1 MNETVFIA
9 YAAALALAVATP
21 GPATLAVVSS
31 GIARGPRKAAT
42 MALGITVGD
51 MVLGAIA
58 LIGLAAVATA
68 FGWALT
74 IIKFAGAAYLVWLGI
89 RYWCSS
95 MRADDDF
102 DARDRSHYASFAAGT
117 AIAIG
122 NPKAILF
129 HASLMPL
136 IIDVG
141 KIRAGEAAAVLVIIL
156 AINATIM
163 CAYAVTAGGAA
174 RWFRQPVRRRWM
186 ERFAGTAAIATG
198 AAIAYR

>member
-1 MNETVFIA
+1 MNETVFVA

-21 GPATLAVVSS
+21 GPATLAVVSK
-31 GIARGPRKAAT
+31 GIARGPSKATT
-42 MALGITVGD
+42 MALGIAIGD
-51 MVLGAIA
+51 VILGAIA
-58 LIGLAAVATA
+58 LIGLAAVAAA

-89 RYWCSS
+89 RYWRSS
-95 MRADDDF
+95 MRDDGGVDV
-102 DARDRSHYASFAAGT
+102 RVGSHYASFAAGT

-122 NPKAILF
+122 NPKAILL

-141 KIRAGEAAAVLVIIL
+141 EIAPGEAAAILAIIL
-156 AINATIM
+156 AVNATIM
-163 CAYAVTAGGAA
+163 CAYAVMAGGAA
-174 RWFRQPVRRRWM
+174 RWLDQPVRRRWM

-198 AAIAYR
+198 TAIAYR